1 MIPGAKSDT
10 VCRRE
15 NNTPRASGRNR
26 AEAEGRPAVRVE
38 PSIHPSQ
45 DLRIGKNVPFK
56 GERPA
61 YYVCSLLPG
70 SPSLPHNEEE
80 TLEGNMHTNTYHL
93 AAGRLLRVWRDKRAQ
108 DLVEY
113 ALLAA
118 FLTVAVAAIFPMDI
132 APNISAVFSKVV
144 VIFGLTPS
152 I

>member
-1 MIPGAKSDT
+1 
-10 VCRRE
+10 
-15 NNTPRASGRNR
+15 
-26 AEAEGRPAVRVE
+26 
-38 PSIHPSQ
+38 
-45 DLRIGKNVPFK
+45 
-56 GERPA
+56 
-61 YYVCSLLPG
+61 
-70 SPSLPHNEEE
+70 
-80 TLEGNMHTNTYHL
+80 MHTNTYHL